1 MWVGPAV
8 RQLWLQA
15 CAEQGPDSDF
25 TAIVK
30 SIERLAGVE
39 VRSNRIEL

>member
-1 MWVGPAV
+1 MWVAPAV
-8 RQLWLQA
+8 RQLWLQT
-15 CAEQGPDSDF
+15 CVELGPDSDF

-39 VRSNRIEL
+39 VKG